1 MPEGWRVRPEILF
14 PLFAPLS
21 SLPGLGPK
29 MAPLAARVAGGD
41 RVLDLL
47 FTLPTGLVDRRLRP
61 LAAAR
66 PGSVATALVEVAG
79 HRKPASSRAPWRIVC
94 RDGPA
99 FIDILYF
106 GGREDWIS
114 QRFPLGAM
122 RLVSGKVES
131 WDGKLQMPHPDH
143 VLTEGEALQLPP
155 LEPIYPLTA
164 GLMPRAMLRATRAA
178 LARAPALPEWI
189 SEARLAAGGWPS
201 WREAL
206 RILHA
211 PDPGEPGALSDMAR
225 ARLAFDEALAGQRRF
240 LEIRARMQ
248 SRAAPALVGDG
259 TLRQAALERFGHAL
273 TRGQQSALAEIDSD
287 LARTQ
292 RMRRLLQ
299 GDVGSGKTL
308 VAALAMLRAAE
319 AGHQAALMAPTELL
333 ARQHAAVIGGLAA
346 SAGVPCALLTGR
358 DRGRAREK
366 LVAGIADGSTH
377 LVIGTHALL
386 SADVR
391 FSSLGLAVIDEG
403 HRFGVHQR
411 LGATEDG
418 PAPHVLV
425 MTATPIP
432 RTLLLTQ
439 WGEVDVS
446 RILDK
451 PAGRAPVTTTMLPL
465 SELDRVLARLDAAVA
480 EGKKFFWVCPLVGE
494 KDSEGEAAA
503 EKRFAEL
510 AARLP
515 GKVALLHGR
524 MKPDARDTAMAD
536 FAEGRVAVLVAT
548 TVIEVGVDVP
558 DAQVMVVEG
567 AERFGLAQLH
577 QLRGRVG
584 RGGLP
589 GACLLLHGAD
599 APDHA
604 LARLAVLCE
613 TDDGFRIAEADFA
626 LRGPGEV
633 LGTRQSGAM
642 GFRLLDPAIHGTLL
656 AEARV
661 EAESAPPPA
670 AQGLL
675 QELFAEP
682 G

>member
-1 MPEGWRVRPEILF
+1 MRPEILF

-21 SLPGLGPK
+21 SLPGLGAR

-47 FTLPTGLVDRRLRP
+47 FTLPTGLIDRRLRP
-61 LAAAR
+61 LSAAR
-66 PGSVATALVEVAG
+66 AGQVATAVVEVVG
-79 HRKPASSRAPWRIVC
+79 HRAPVSSRAPWRIVC

-99 FIDILYF
+99 WLDILYF
-106 GGREDWIS
+106 GGREDWIA
-114 QRFPLGAM
+114 QRFPVGA
-122 RLVSGKVES
+122 RKLVSGKVEA
-131 WDGKLQMPHPDH
+131 WEGKLQMPHPDH
-143 VLTEGEALQLPP
+143 VLVEGEAAQLPK

-164 GLMPRAMLRATRAA
+164 GLMPRVMLRATRAA
-178 LARAPALPEWI
+178 LARAPDLPEWI
-189 SEARLAAGGWPS
+189 SADRLRATGWPG

-206 RILHA
+206 RIVHA
-211 PDPGEPGALSDMAR
+211 PDPGEPGALTDTAR
-225 ARLAFDEALAGQRRF
+225 ARLAYDEALAGQVRF
-240 LEIRARMQ
+240 REIRTRMQ
-248 SRAAPALVGDG
+248 AREAPVLVGDDR
-259 TLRQAALERFGHAL
+259 LRKSALEKFARPL
-273 TRGQQSALAEIDSD
+273 TRGQEGALAEIDAD
-287 LARTQ
+287 LARPA

-308 VAALAMLRAAE
+308 VAALAMLRAVE

-333 ARQHAAVIGGLAA
+333 ARQHATVIGDLAEA
-346 SAGVPCALLTGR
+346 AGVQSALLTGR

-366 LVAGIADGSTH
+366 LLAGLATGETGIA
-377 LVIGTHALL
+377 IGTHALL
-386 SADVR
+386 SADVAFGR
-391 FSSLGLAVIDEG
+391 LGLVVVDEG

-411 LGATEDG
+411 LGGVEDG
-418 PAPHVLV
+418 PAPHMLV

-446 RILDK
+446 RIPDK
-451 PAGRAPVTTTMLPL
+451 PAGRGTVTTTMLAL
-465 SELDRVLARLDAAVA
+465 SELERVLARLDAAVA
-480 EGKKFFWVCPLVGE
+480 EGKKFFWVCPLVGD

-510 AARLP
+510 SARLP
-515 GKVALLHGR
+515 GRAALLHGR
-524 MKPDARDTAMAD
+524 MKPDARDAAMAD
-536 FAEGRVAVLVAT
+536 FAAGRVSVLVAT

-589 GACLLLHGAD
+589 GACLLLHAAD

-604 LARLAVLCE
+604 LARLKVLCD

-642 GFRLLDPAIHGTLL
+642 GFRLLGTATHGHLL
-656 AEARV
+656 AEARADA
-661 EAESAPPPA
+661 EAAPPA
-670 AQGLL
+670 ATRALL
-675 QELFAEP
+675 LELFAAP
-682 G
+682 S

>member
-1 MPEGWRVRPEILF
+1 MRPGILF

-21 SLPGLGPK
+21 SLPGLGAR
-29 MAPLAARVAGGD
+29 MAPLAARVAGGE

-47 FTLPTGLVDRRLRP
+47 FTLPTGLIDRRLRP

-66 PGSVATALVEVAG
+66 AGEVATALVEVVG
-79 HRKPASSRAPWRIVC
+79 HRAPASSRAPWRILC

-99 FIDILYF
+99 LLDILYF
-106 GGREDWIS
+106 GGREDWIAS
-114 QRFPLGAM
+114 RFPIG
-122 RLVSGKVES
+122 RRTLVSGRVEARE
-131 WDGKLQMPHPDH
+131 GRLQMPHPDH
-143 VLTEGEALQLPP
+143 VLAEGEAAQLPA
-155 LEPIYPLTA
+155 LEPVYPLTA
-164 GLMPRAMLRATRAA
+164 GLTPRVMLRATRAA
-178 LARAPALPEWI
+178 LARAPDLPEWI
-189 SEARLAAGGWPS
+189 AAERLRAAGWPG

-206 RILHA
+206 RIVHA
-211 PDPGEPGALSDMAR
+211 PDPGEPGALAARAR
-225 ARLAFDEALAGQRRF
+225 ARLAYDEALAGQLRF
-240 LEIRARMQ
+240 REIRARMQ
-248 SRAAPALVGDG
+248 AREAPVLAGDGSLRAAAL
-259 TLRQAALERFGHAL
+259 RAFGRPL
-273 TRGQQSALAEIDSD
+273 TRGQAAALAEIDAD
-287 LARTQ
+287 LARAS

-308 VAALAMLRAAE
+308 VATLAMLRAVE
-319 AGHQAALMAPTELL
+319 AGFQAALMAPTDLL
-333 ARQHAAVIGGLAA
+333 ARQHAAVIGALAEA
-346 SAGVPCALLTGR
+346 SGVALALLTGR
-358 DRGRAREK
+358 DRGRARER
-366 LVAGIADGSTH
+366 LLARLAAGETGIA
-377 LVIGTHALL
+377 IGTHALL
-386 SADVR
+386 SADVA
-391 FSSLGLAVIDEG
+391 FAKLGLVVIDEG

-411 LGATEDG
+411 LGSGGTG

-446 RILDK
+446 RIPDK
-451 PAGRAPVTTTMLPL
+451 PAGRGPVATSMLPA
-465 SELDRVLARLDAAVA
+465 SELDRVLARLGAAVA

-494 KDSEGEAAA
+494 RDSEGEAAA
-503 EKRFAEL
+503 ERRFADL
-510 AARLP
+510 SARLP
-515 GKVALLHGR
+515 GRVALLHGR
-524 MKPDARDTAMAD
+524 MRPDARDAAMAA
-536 FAEGRVAVLVAT
+536 FAAGQVSVLVAT

-589 GACLLLHGAD
+589 GACLLLHAAD

-604 LARLAVLCE
+604 LARLKVLCE

-642 GFRLLDPAIHGTLL
+642 GFRLLDPVTHGYLL
-656 AEARV
+656 AEARAD
-661 EAESAPPPA
+661 AEGPGPA
-670 AQGLL
+670 APRALL
-675 QELFAEP
+675 LELFAEAAGKP
-682 G
+682 ADG

>member
-1 MPEGWRVRPEILF
+1 MRPEILF

-29 MAPLAARVAGGD
+29 MAPLAARVAGGE

-47 FTLPTGLVDRRLRP
+47 FTLPGGLVDRRLRP

-66 PGSVATALVEVAG
+66 PGAVATALVEVAG
-79 HRKPASSRAPWRIVC
+79 HRSPASSRAPWRITC

-114 QRFPLGAM
+114 RRFPIGA
-122 RLVSGKVES
+122 RRIVSGKVEIR
-131 WDGKLQMPHPDH
+131 DARLQMPHPDH
-143 VLTEGEALQLPP
+143 VLAEAEAAELPA
-155 LEPIYPLTA
+155 LEPVYPLTA
-164 GLMPRAMLRATRAA
+164 GLLARVMLRATRAA
-178 LARAPALPEWI
+178 LARAPDLPEWI
-189 SEARLAAGGWPS
+189 SAERLARAGWPS

-211 PDPGEPGALSDMAR
+211 PDPGEPGALAERAR
-225 ARLAFDEALAGQRRF
+225 ARLAFDEALAGQYRF
-240 LEIRARMQ
+240 LAIRARMQ
-248 SRAAPALVGDG
+248 ARTAPALAGDG
-259 TLRQAALERFGHAL
+259 RLREAALREFGHAL
-273 TRGQQSALAEIDSD
+273 TRGQQAALAEIDRD
-287 LARTQ
+287 LARSQ

-308 VAALAMLRAAE
+308 LASLAMLRAAE
-319 AGHQAALMAPTELL
+319 SGHQAALMAPTELL
-333 ARQHAAVIGGLAA
+333 ARQHFSVIGRLAA
-346 SAGVPCALLTGR
+346 AAGVEVALLTGR
-358 DRGRAREK
+358 DRGRAREH
-366 LVAGIADGSTH
+366 LLAAIAAGTTR

-386 SADVR
+386 SADVT
-391 FSSLGLAVIDEG
+391 FQSLGLAVIDEG

-411 LGATEDG
+411 LGGAEDG
-418 PAPHVLV
+418 TAPHVLV

-446 RILDK
+446 RIPDK
-451 PAGRAPVTTTMLPL
+451 PPGRAPVTTTMLAL

-503 EKRFAEL
+503 ERRFAEL
-510 AARLP
+510 SARLP

-524 MKPDARDTAMAD
+524 MKPDARDAAMAS
-536 FAEGRVAVLVAT
+536 FAAGRVVVLVAT

-558 DAQVMVVEG
+558 DAQVMVIEG

-584 RGGLP
+584 RGDLH
-589 GACLLLHGAD
+589 GACLLLHAAD
-599 APDHA
+599 APEPA
-604 LARLAVLCE
+604 LSRLRVLCE
-613 TDDGFRIAEADFA
+613 TDDGFRIAEADFS

-642 GFRLLDPAIHGTLL
+642 GLRLLEPALHGHLL
-656 AEARV
+656 AEARA
-661 EAESAPPPA
+661 EAEAAPPTA
-670 AQGLL
+670 ARALL
-675 QELFAEP
+675 LELFAETE
-682 G
+682 